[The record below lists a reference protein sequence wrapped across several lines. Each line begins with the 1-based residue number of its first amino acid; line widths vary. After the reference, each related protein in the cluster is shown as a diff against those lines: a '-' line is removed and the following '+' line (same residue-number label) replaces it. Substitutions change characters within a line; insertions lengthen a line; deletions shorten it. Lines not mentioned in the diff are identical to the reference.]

1 MAITGQLKLDFEPG
15 LSKRYRKLREVV
27 AASVY
32 KHSLQNCA
40 AASDQA
46 PSNFSQALNGD
57 GRNFDIDWL
66 EATLEQTKDYSPI
79 LYLIDKFLHDK
90 EAQKQAAISQL
101 GSMLPQLTALLRE
114 AGVQA

>member
-1 MAITGQLKLDFEPG
+1 MKITGQLKLDFEPG
-15 LSKRYRKLREVV
+15 LSRKYRKLREVV

-32 KHSLQNCA
+32 RHGLQQCA
-40 AASDQA
+40 SSADQA

-66 EATLEQTKDYSPI
+66 ESTLAETKDYTPI

-101 GSMLPQLTALLRE
+101 GVMLPQLTALLKE
-114 AGVQA
+114 AGVSA